1 MKYDFCYDVPTR
13 ITSNIEIG
21 VTNNEGK
28 VVYSLQKYHKNIW
41 QKLLALHFT
50 TWFINVSIKNM
61 AGKELVKVEDIGVAK
76 RKWSLK
82 DSANKENFILTDVS
96 KFKMTERILEFHLD
110 ERKYIISKK
119 THTKQTTLYEDSE
132 PIVIMEESG
141 KLPPRKN
148 YITLVKESS
157 LSESEIICILHLFEI
172 GV

>member
-21 VTNNEGK
+21 VINNEGK
-28 VVYSLQKYHKNIW
+28 VVYSLQKYHKKYW

-50 TWFINVSIKNM
+50 TWFINVSIMNM
-61 AGKELVKVEDIGVAK
+61 AGSELEKIEDIGVAK

-82 DSANKENFILTDVS
+82 DSANKEKLILTDAS
-96 KFKMTERILEFHLD
+96 KFKMTERILEFNLD
-110 ERKYIISKK
+110 GRKYIVSKK
-119 THTKQTTLYEDSE
+119 ANTKQTTLYEDSE

-148 YITLVKESS
+148 YITFMKESS
-157 LSESEIICILHLFEI
+157 LSESAIICILHLFEI